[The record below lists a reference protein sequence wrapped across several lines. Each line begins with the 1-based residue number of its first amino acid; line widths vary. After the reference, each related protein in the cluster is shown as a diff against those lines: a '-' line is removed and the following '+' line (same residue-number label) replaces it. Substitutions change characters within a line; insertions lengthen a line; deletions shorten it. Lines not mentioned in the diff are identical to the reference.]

1 MFRDI
6 NGYPNWIIEQTIEKV
21 KNQNKMPRSTQLTT
35 NTEEN
40 EHLLMLTYK
49 GKVGETTLKSLRN
62 TLNLPYQQ
70 ITRTKLLERSWLQ
83 NLASKI
89 KLANNSNMT

>member
-1 MFRDI
+1 
-6 NGYPNWIIEQTIEKV
+6 
-21 KNQNKMPRSTQLTT
+21 MPRSTQLTT

-70 ITRTKLLERSWLQ
+70 ITRAKLLERS
-83 NLASKI
+83 
-89 KLANNSNMT
+89 